1 MANKWMKKLRDLEGV
16 VSREYNPYA
25 SVIRTPSP
33 SVNFSF
39 GKGFGLPRGYSASF
53 YGPPG
58 GGKSL
63 LLNATIGQLHQD
75 DPEAIAVKFDTEF
88 REEAQMAPT
97 EYAKWGIDPERLLTI
112 QDNKPT
118 LFDTISETLNG
129 YVQEGMP
136 IALVAIDSI
145 NAVQGRRAMNQE
157 SIETQQIGDEALTIQ
172 TGLKRILP
180 FQRKNHVALILC
192 THVRAEMDALEVK
205 RGNKTRMAGSFGLQ
219 HHVEYFL
226 YIERNRNA
234 VARVDLTGKAF
245 EQEGAGD
252 VAGNAD
258 VTGHKIRT
266 IMKKNSMSAAG
277 RVGEFTLNYNQGIVN
292 QHEEVFLLA
301 TNRGVIE
308 RPNQTMYQFGGKE
321 WKGKGAMIQAIKDH
335 PEMQVEILKELQ
347 RRDAEGIY
355 ATIDAEAVA
364 ALEAGDA
371 EESPENLPVVKKR
384 K

>member
-1 MANKWMKKLRDLEGV
+1 MASKWMNKLRDMDNV
-16 VSREYNPYA
+16 VKRDYNPFA
-25 SVIRTPSP
+25 NVIRTPSP

-63 LLNATIGQLHQD
+63 LLNAVIGQLHRD

-88 REEAQMAPT
+88 REEAQLAPT
-97 EYAKWGIDPERLLTI
+97 EFAKWGIDPDRLITFA
-112 QDNKPT
+112 DNRPNI
-118 LFDTISETLNG
+118 FDTISVDLEAMCQSG
-129 YVQEGMP
+129 AP
-136 IALVAIDSI
+136 IALVGIDSI
-145 NAVQGRRAMNQE
+145 NQIQGRRAMNQE

-180 FQRKNHVALILC
+180 FQRKHHVGLIVC
-192 THVRAEMDALEVK
+192 THVRAEMDALEQK
-205 RGNKTRMAGSFGLQ
+205 RGNKTRMAGSFGMQ
-219 HHVEYFL
+219 HHIEYFL
-226 YIERNRNA
+226 YIERNRNKDA
-234 VARVDLTGKAF
+234 KADLAGKVY
-245 EQEGAGD
+245 EREGAGD

-258 VTGHKIRT
+258 LTGHKIRT
-266 IMKKNSMSAAG
+266 IMKKNSMSAQG
-277 RVGEFTLNYNQGIVN
+277 RVGEFTLDYNLGIVN
-292 QHEEVFLLA
+292 THEEVFLLA

-321 WKGKGAMIQAIKDH
+321 WKGKGAMVQAIKDH

-347 RRDAEGIY
+347 RRDAEGVY
-355 ATIDAEAVA
+355 AALDAAEAE
-364 ALEAGDA
+364 ALDV
-371 EESPENLPVVKKR
+371 EESPEEAPRKK

>member
-1 MANKWMKKLRDLEGV
+1 MASKWMNKLRDMDNV
-16 VSREYNPYA
+16 VKRDYNPFA
-25 SVIRTPSP
+25 NVIRTPSP

-63 LLNATIGQLHQD
+63 LLNAVIGQLHRD

-88 REEAQMAPT
+88 REEAQLAPT
-97 EYAKWGIDPERLLTI
+97 EFAKWGIDPDRLITFA
-112 QDNKPT
+112 DNRPNI
-118 LFDTISETLNG
+118 FDTISVDLEAMCQSG
-129 YVQEGMP
+129 AP
-136 IALVAIDSI
+136 IALVGIDSI
-145 NAVQGRRAMNQE
+145 NQVQGRRAMNQE

-180 FQRKNHVALILC
+180 FQRKHHVGLIVC
-192 THVRAEMDALEVK
+192 THVRAEMDALEQK
-205 RGNKTRMAGSFGLQ
+205 RGNKTRMAGSFGMQ
-219 HHVEYFL
+219 HHIEYFL
-226 YIERNRNA
+226 YIERNRNKDA
-234 VARVDLTGKAF
+234 KADLAGHVY
-245 EQEGAGD
+245 EREGAGD

-258 VTGHKIRT
+258 LTGHKIRT
-266 IMKKNSMSAAG
+266 IMKKNSMSAQG
-277 RVGEFTLNYNQGIVN
+277 RVGEFTLDYNLGIVN
-292 QHEEVFLLA
+292 THEEVFLLA

-321 WKGKGAMIQAIKDH
+321 WKGKGAMVQAIKDH

-355 ATIDAEAVA
+355 AALDAAEAE
-364 ALEAGDA
+364 ALDV
-371 EESPENLPVVKKR
+371 EESPEEAPRKK